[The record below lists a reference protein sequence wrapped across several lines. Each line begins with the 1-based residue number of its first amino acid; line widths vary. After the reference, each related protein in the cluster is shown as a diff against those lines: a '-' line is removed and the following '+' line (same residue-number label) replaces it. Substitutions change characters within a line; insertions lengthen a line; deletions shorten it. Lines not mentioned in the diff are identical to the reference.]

1 MIAETTDINILKL
14 TINNLTQENK
24 ELLESNKQL
33 KIEDRK
39 LRDFINIAAHNL
51 ETQIKN
57 ILGLS
62 ILLSKHYE
70 SSQQLTKEHIDSMI
84 PAIYRTA
91 LKLKYLIEDMKR
103 NASRME
109 SKTPASH

>member
-1 MIAETTDINILKL
+1 MIAETTDINILKS

-33 KIEDRK
+33 KTEDRK
-39 LRDFINIAAHNL
+39 LRDFINIAAHEL

-62 ILLSKHYE
+62 KLLSVH
-70 SSQQLTKEHIDSMI
+70 
-84 PAIYRTA
+84 
-91 LKLKYLIEDMKR
+91 
-103 NASRME
+103 SRG
-109 SKTPASH
+109 

>member
-1 MIAETTDINILKL
+1 MIAETTDINILKS
-14 TINNLTQENK
+14 TINNLTQ

-39 LRDFINIAAHNL
+39 LRDFINHYQDSL

-62 ILLSKHYE
+62 KLLSEHYE
-70 SSQQLTKEHIDSMI
+70 SSQQLKKEHIDFMI

-91 LKLKYLIEDMKR
+91 LKLKYLTEDMKR
-103 NASRME
+103 DASRME